1 MAGRDEFLAHVLG
14 LLEPLGRVHARG
26 MFGGHGL
33 YCDGVFFGIVL
44 DNTLYLKTDAQNR
57 GEFERAG
64 SEIFS
69 YSRKGQ
75 SAKLG
80 FYRAPEDALDA
91 PQFMLPWAKSAVAAA
106 LRSRAGKSQRTA
118 RMGQRLSAAKSR
130 SRRR

>member
-1 MAGRDEFLAHVLG
+1 MAARDEFLAHALD

-26 MFGGHGL
+26 MFGGHGI

-44 DNTLYLKTDAQNR
+44 DNTLYLKADDRNR

-69 YSRKGQ
+69 YSRKGKR
-75 SAKLG
+75 ATLN

-91 PQFMLPWAKSAVAAA
+91 PQLMLPWAKSAIAAA
-106 LRSRAGKSQRTA
+106 LRSRAGKTQRTA
-118 RMGQRLSAAKSR
+118 REGQRLSAAGKR